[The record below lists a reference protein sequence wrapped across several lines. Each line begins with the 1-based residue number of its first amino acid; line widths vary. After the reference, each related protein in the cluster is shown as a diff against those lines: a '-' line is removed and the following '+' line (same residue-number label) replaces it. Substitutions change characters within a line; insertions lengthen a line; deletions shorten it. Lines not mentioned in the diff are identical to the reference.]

1 MKLDISNR
9 IRAYLHDKRISETQF
24 AKKAEL
30 VQATVNKQLNG
41 TSALSASI
49 IESLALQ
56 FPDIS
61 MEWLIRGN
69 GSMLLNDPAPSQS
82 IVPNPPIGQPLP
94 TESDALAAAMDLI
107 EKQNEFIKA
116 QSLLITQLK
125 SQLNQ

>member
-1 MKLDISNR
+1 MFLHIHERIAEALRHKCIS
-9 IRAYLHDKRISETQF
+9 ITSF
-24 AKKAEL
+24 AKNGGL
-30 VQATVNKQLNG
+30 IQNTVNRQIKG
-41 TSALSASI
+41 ISLSASV
-49 IESLALQ
+49 IESLATQ